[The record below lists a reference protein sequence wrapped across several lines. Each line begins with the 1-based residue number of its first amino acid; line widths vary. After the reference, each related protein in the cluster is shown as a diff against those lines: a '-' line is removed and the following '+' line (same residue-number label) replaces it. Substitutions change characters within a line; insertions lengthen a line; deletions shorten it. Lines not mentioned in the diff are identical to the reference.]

1 MDSELHAIMSSSKLH
16 KFLIS
21 RCNKGRKI
29 LTFILTI
36 TLSLMDLRRLILSLF
51 MRKIIVL
58 IKLITDPL
66 VFYLFYLK
74 LLNAAYMFKFMNVLI
89 LY

>member
-1 MDSELHAIMSSSKLH
+1 MSSSKLH

-21 RCNKGRKI
+21 RSNKGRKI

-51 MRKIIVL
+51 MRKRIVL

>member
-1 MDSELHAIMSSSKLH
+1 MSSPKLH

-21 RCNKGRKI
+21 RSNKGRKI

>member
-1 MDSELHAIMSSSKLH
+1 MSSSKLR

-21 RCNKGRKI
+21 RSNKGRKI

>member
-1 MDSELHAIMSSSKLH
+1 MSSSKLH

-21 RCNKGRKI
+21 RSNKGRKK

>member
-1 MDSELHAIMSSSKLH
+1 MSSSKLH
-16 KFLIS
+16 KFLTS
-21 RCNKGRKI
+21 RSNKGRKI

-36 TLSLMDLRRLILSLF
+36 TISLMDLRRLILSLF

-58 IKLITDPL
+58 IKLIIDPL

-74 LLNAAYMFKFMNVLI
+74 LLNPAYMFKFMNVLI